1 MIKLLALDDDW
12 PMLDYSAH
20 KPAFSQDLLDYLTR
34 FIAAGGIAGIVSGR
48 TEESLRHE
56 ASANGWDWEAP
67 FPSFCVLQEAYAKV
81 PQDALAELNLQNR
94 RKIDAL
100 SRQLSHFVDP
110 WLTIFAERG
119 LPPQTW
125 SLSSSYPLA
134 FEFSSPAE
142 ASKAWPV
149 LEQCLAS
156 AHLDAC
162 RIHRNCHIL
171 ALYHPACCKGS
182 LLKAVAEHYG
192 IAPGEVLAIGDSL
205 NDATMLDGEYGFY
218 CGAPEN
224 ADPLIRSLVLSR
236 GGKLGKGTAYTG
248 VLDIYR
254 QYRDEHLLPF

>member
-1 MIKLLALDDDW
+1 MMKLLALDYDW
-12 PMLDYSAH
+12 TMLDYSAD
-20 KPAFSQDLLDYLTR
+20 KPAFSQELLDYLIR
-34 FIAAGGIAGIVSGR
+34 FIDAGGIAGIVSGR
-48 TEESLRHE
+48 TEESLQHE
-56 ASANGWDWEAP
+56 ASSNGWAWNAP

-81 PQDALAELNLQNR
+81 PQDALANLNLQNR
-94 RKIDAL
+94 TKINAL
-100 SRQLSHFVDP
+100 SRQLSYFVDP
-110 WLTIFAERG
+110 WLTTFTERG
-119 LPPQTW
+119 LPPQAW
-125 SLSSSYPLA
+125 SISSSYPLA

-142 ASKAWPV
+142 ATKAWPV

-182 LLKAVAEHYG
+182 LLKAVAEYYG
-192 IAPGEVLAIGDSL
+192 IFPSEVLAIGDSL

-224 ADPLIRSLVLSR
+224 ADPLIQSMVLAR
-236 GGKLGKGTAYTG
+236 GGKIGKGTAYTG

-254 QYRDEHLLPF
+254 QYRAENLLPF